1 MASNFKRQEDS
12 SDRTIEIAV
21 GVESL
26 VDKMR
31 PGTARTPCLVVLA
44 GLDVGATLLL
54 DLPEVLVGRD
64 PECHHQITDDGISRV
79 HASFTWTGEG
89 YAIKD
94 LESTN
99 GVFVNGA
106 RVTTCEL
113 EEGDKILLGQL
124 TILKYAYQDDLELEY
139 QHRLH
144 ESLSRDALTGALNRR
159 ALEERL
165 LSEWSFAIRHKT
177 SLSLLML
184 DVDHFKRVNDAHGH
198 PMGDE
203 VLRRISEVIAS
214 TIRKE
219 DVFGRYGGE
228 EFVVMA
234 RGIGH
239 DGAMQL
245 ARRIRT
251 TISALRITVA
261 SERIPVT
268 VSLGVATEENDYSDS
283 HEKLLTLADERLYKA
298 KNSGRDCAVG

>member
-1 MASNFKRQEDS
+1 MAPNYKRQDDTG
-12 SDRTIEIAV
+12 DRTIEIPA

-31 PGTARTPCLVVLA
+31 SGATRTPCLVVLA
-44 GLDVGATLLL
+44 GLDLGATLLL

-64 PECHHQITDDGISRV
+64 DECHHQLTDDGISRV
-79 HASFTWTGEG
+79 HASFNWTGEG

-99 GVFVNGA
+99 GVFVNGT

-165 LSEWSFAIRHKT
+165 LSEWSFAVRHKA

-184 DVDHFKRVNDAHGH
+184 DVDHFKRINDAYGH

-203 VLRRISEVIAS
+203 VLRKISEVIAS

-219 DVFGRYGGE
+219 DIFGRYGGE

-251 TISALRITVA
+251 VISELRIIVD

-268 VSLGVATEENDYSDS
+268 VSLGVSTEENDYNES
-283 HEKLLTLADERLYKA
+283 HEELLTLADERLYEA
-298 KNSGRDCAVG
+298 KRAGRNREVG